1 MIPETHLLQNL
12 PNKTIILRGSII
24 QLKEDN
30 ETSPNKNGMLF
41 EMEVWLFGLVI
52 QKIGLTRAL
61 EMPPSIYYCIKTFT
75 GMVPF
80 VLIAFERNKP
90 FLKQKNKKIFNLN
103 KSSSY
108 FTKPKY
114 FS

>member
-1 MIPETHLLQNL
+1 
-12 PNKTIILRGSII
+12 
-24 QLKEDN
+24 
-30 ETSPNKNGMLF
+30 MLF

-61 EMPPSIYYCIKTFT
+61 EMPPSIYYCIKTST

-90 FLKQKNKKIFNLN
+90 FLKQKNKNFQSQQIIL
-103 KSSSY
+103 Y
-108 FTKPKY
+108 FTKPNY